1 MVGGGQ
7 LPPTYLPPHKQKEI
21 EMSEELNEVLEQD
34 ELSVL
39 KARADLLGISYH
51 PSIGV
56 EKLRDKL
63 NTVIEGETKETK
75 NEGTSKSGETEAQKR
90 LRLQAEAT
98 KLVRIRV
105 TCMNP
110 AKKEWEGE
118 ILTVGNANVGTLK
131 KYIPFNADEGWHVPN
146 IMYEAL
152 KERQCQVF
160 VSTKTKN
167 GVTMRQ
173 GKLIKE
179 FAIEVL
185 PPLTEEELKDLAQ
198 RQAMAKSVG

>member
-1 MVGGGQ
+1 MEALQ
-7 LPPTYLPPHKQKEI
+7 P
-21 EMSEELNEVLEQD
+21 D
-34 ELSVL
+34 ELSTL
-39 KARADLLGISYH
+39 KARADLLGISDH

-56 EKLRDKL
+56 EKLREKL
-63 NTVIEGETKETK
+63 AATITDEAK
-75 NEGTSKSGETEAQKR
+75 NEDTEVSKPTESEAQKR
-90 LRLQAEAT
+90 LRLLQEAT

-118 ILTVGNANVGTLK
+118 IITVGNSAVGTLK

-167 GVTMRQ
+167 GVTIRQ